1 MAMSEQLEQ
10 STDQPAEETAAREL
24 AVDGAPDLVQE
35 VSEPPHRPAGV
46 PDKFWDRDAGQ
57 VRTDALLKS
66 YLELERK
73 LGSMVPLPGDD
84 DEEGRERL
92 RRALGVPAAAGEYRI
107 EVSDELLKPT
117 PELNA
122 RLHEAGF
129 TQEQAQLVYDL
140 AAEHVLPLI
149 DDVMG
154 ELHASRDV
162 ERLSKHFGGDAA
174 WQNMARQ
181 IRTWGQAN
189 LAADVYRTLAA
200 SYDGVLAMH
209 QMMQAREP
217 AVLQE
222 SDGPQRDMDEATL
235 TRLMRDPRYW
245 RDRDPAIVAQVTE
258 GFQRL
263 YPS

>member
-1 MAMSEQLEQ
+1 MSEQLEQ
-10 STDQPAEETAAREL
+10 STDAPADGTAVSDL
-24 AVDGAPDLVQE
+24 ALDAAPDLTEQVQE
-35 VSEPPHRPAGV
+35 PVERPAGV
-46 PDKFWDRDAGQ
+46 PEKFWDREAGMI
-57 VRTDALLKS
+57 RTDALLKS
-66 YLELERK
+66 YVELERK
-73 LGSMVPLPGDD
+73 LGSMVPLPSDD
-84 DEEGRERL
+84 DQEGRERL
-92 RRALGVPAAAGEYRI
+92 RRALGVPAAADEYRI
-107 EVSDELLKPT
+107 EVRDELLEPT

-122 RLHEAGF
+122 RLHKAGF

-154 ELHASRDV
+154 ELHASRDF
-162 ERLSKHFGGDAA
+162 ERLAKHFGDDAA

-181 IRTWGQAN
+181 IKTWGQAN
-189 LAADVYRTLAA
+189 LTGDVYRTLAA

-217 AVLQE
+217 AVLQDA
-222 SDGPQRDMDEATL
+222 DGPQGEIDEAAL

-245 RDRDPAIVAQVTE
+245 RERDPAIVAQVTE

>member
-10 STDQPAEETAAREL
+10 STAAVAEETAMNEL
-24 AVDGAPDLVQE
+24 TTEASPDLVQQIQ
-35 VSEPPHRPAGV
+35 EPPHRPAGV
-46 PDKFWDRDAGQ
+46 PDKFWDRENGQ
-57 VRTDALLKS
+57 IRTDALLKS
-66 YLELERK
+66 YVELERK

-84 DEEGRERL
+84 DQEGHERL
-92 RRALGVPAAAGEYRI
+92 RRALGVPAAADEYRI
-107 EVSDELLKPT
+107 EVRDELLTPT
-117 PELNA
+117 PELNS

-140 AAEHVLPLI
+140 AAEHMLPLI

-154 ELHASRDV
+154 ELHASRDA
-162 ERLSKHFGGDAA
+162 ESLSKHFGGDAA

-181 IRTWGQAN
+181 IKTWGQAN
-189 LAADVYRTLAA
+189 LAQDVYRTLAA

-217 AVLQE
+217 AVLQ
-222 SDGPQRDMDEATL
+222 DTNAPQHEIDETTL

-245 RDRDPAIVAQVTE
+245 RERDPAIVGQVTE
-258 GFQRL
+258 GFRRL

>member
-1 MAMSEQLEQ
+1 MSEQLEQ
-10 STDQPAEETAAREL
+10 STDGPAEETSVSEL
-24 AVDGAPDLVQE
+24 ATEAASDLEQPVQE
-35 VSEPPHRPAGV
+35 PADRPAGV
-46 PDKFWDRDAGQ
+46 PDKFWDREAGQ
-57 VRTDALLKS
+57 LRTDALLKS

-84 DEEGRERL
+84 DEEGRVRL
-92 RRALGVPAAAGEYRI
+92 RRALGVPAAPGEYRI
-107 EVSDELLKPT
+107 EVRDDLLKPT

-122 RLHEAGF
+122 RLHQAGF

-140 AAEHVLPLI
+140 AAEHVVPLI

-154 ELHASRDV
+154 ELHASRDA

-181 IRTWGQAN
+181 IKTWGQAN
-189 LAADVYRTLAA
+189 LAEDVYRTLAA

-222 SDGPQRDMDEATL
+222 ADGPQGDIDEATL

>member
-1 MAMSEQLEQ
+1 MSEQLEQ
-10 STDQPAEETAAREL
+10 STDAPAEETAVSDL
-24 AVDGAPDLVQE
+24 AMDAAPDLAEQVQE
-35 VSEPPHRPAGV
+35 PPARPDGV
-46 PDKFWDRDAGQ
+46 PEKFWDREAGMI
-57 VRTDALLKS
+57 RTDALLKS
-66 YLELERK
+66 YVELERK
-73 LGSMVPLPGDD
+73 LGSMVPLPSEDD
-84 DEEGRERL
+84 QEGRERL
-92 RRALGVPAAAGEYRI
+92 RRALGVPAAADEYRI
-107 EVSDELLKPT
+107 EARDELLEPT

-154 ELHASRDV
+154 ELHASRDF
-162 ERLSKHFGGDAA
+162 ERLAQHFGDDAA

-181 IRTWGQAN
+181 IKTWGQAN
-189 LAADVYRTLAA
+189 LAEDVYRTLAA

-217 AVLQE
+217 AVLQDA
-222 SDGPQRDMDEATL
+222 DGPKSEIDEATL

-245 RDRDPAIVAQVTE
+245 RERDPVIVAQVTE

>member
-1 MAMSEQLEQ
+1 MSEQLEQ
-10 STDQPAEETAAREL
+10 STDAPAEETAVSDL
-24 AVDGAPDLVQE
+24 AMDAAPDLAEQVQE
-35 VSEPPHRPAGV
+35 PPARPDGV
-46 PDKFWDRDAGQ
+46 PEKFWDREAGA

-66 YLELERK
+66 YVELERK
-73 LGSMVPLPGDD
+73 LGSMVPLPSEDD
-84 DEEGRERL
+84 QEGRERL
-92 RRALGVPAAAGEYRI
+92 RRALGVPAAADEYRI
-107 EVSDELLKPT
+107 EARDELLEPT

-154 ELHASRDV
+154 ELHASRDF
-162 ERLSKHFGGDAA
+162 ERLAQHFGDDAA

-181 IRTWGQAN
+181 IKTWGQAN
-189 LAADVYRTLAA
+189 LAEDVYRTLAA

-217 AVLQE
+217 AVLQDA
-222 SDGPQRDMDEATL
+222 DGPKSEIDEATL

-245 RDRDPAIVAQVTE
+245 RERDPVIVAQVTE

>member
-1 MAMSEQLEQ
+1 MSEQLEQ
-10 STDQPAEETAAREL
+10 STDAPAEEPAVSDL
-24 AVDGAPDLVQE
+24 AVDAAPDLAEQVQE
-35 VSEPPHRPAGV
+35 PPARPEGV
-46 PDKFWDRDAGQ
+46 PDKFWDREAGAI
-57 VRTDALLKS
+57 RTDALLKS
-66 YLELERK
+66 YVELERK
-73 LGSMVPLPGDD
+73 LGSMVPLPSDD
-84 DEEGRERL
+84 DQEGRERL
-92 RRALGVPAAAGEYRI
+92 RRALGVPAAADEYQI
-107 EVSDELLKPT
+107 EVRDELLEPT

-122 RLHEAGF
+122 RLHKAGF

-154 ELHASRDV
+154 ELHASRDF
-162 ERLSKHFGGDAA
+162 ERLAKHFGDDAA

-181 IRTWGQAN
+181 IKTWGQTN
-189 LAADVYRTLAA
+189 LAEDVYRTLAA

-217 AVLQE
+217 AVLQDA
-222 SDGPQRDMDEATL
+222 DGPKSGIDEATL

-245 RDRDPAIVAQVTE
+245 RERDPAIVAQVTE

>member
-1 MAMSEQLEQ
+1 MSEQLEQ
-10 STDQPAEETAAREL
+10 STDAPAEETSVSEL
-24 AVDGAPDLVQE
+24 ATEAASDLEQPVQE
-35 VSEPPHRPAGV
+35 PADRPAGV
-46 PDKFWDRDAGQ
+46 PDKFWDREAGQ
-57 VRTDALLKS
+57 LRTDALLKS

-84 DEEGRERL
+84 DEEGRVRL
-92 RRALGVPAAAGEYRI
+92 RRALGVPAAPGEYRI
-107 EVSDELLKPT
+107 EVRDDLLKPT

-122 RLHEAGF
+122 RLHQAGF

-140 AAEHVLPLI
+140 AAEHVVPLI

-154 ELHASRDV
+154 ELHASRDA

-181 IRTWGQAN
+181 IKTWGQAN
-189 LAADVYRTLAA
+189 LAEDVYRTLAA

-222 SDGPQRDMDEATL
+222 ADGPQRDIDEATL

-245 RDRDPAIVAQVTE
+245 RDRDPAVVAQVTE

>member
-1 MAMSEQLEQ
+1 MSEQLEQ
-10 STDQPAEETAAREL
+10 STDAPSEETAVSDL
-24 AVDGAPDLVQE
+24 AMDAAPDLAEQVQE
-35 VSEPPHRPAGV
+35 QADRPAGV
-46 PDKFWDRDAGQ
+46 PEKFWDREAGAI
-57 VRTDALLKS
+57 RTDALLKS
-66 YLELERK
+66 YVELERK
-73 LGSMVPLPGDD
+73 LGSMVPLPSDD
-84 DEEGRERL
+84 DQEGRERL
-92 RRALGVPAAAGEYRI
+92 RRALGVPAAADEYRI
-107 EVSDELLKPT
+107 EVRDELLTPT
-117 PELNA
+117 PELNT

-154 ELHASRDV
+154 ELHASRDS
-162 ERLSKHFGGDAA
+162 ERLAKHFGGDAA

-181 IRTWGQAN
+181 VKTWGQAN
-189 LAADVYRTLAA
+189 LAEDVYRTLAA

-217 AVLQE
+217 AVLHNV
-222 SDGPQRDMDEATL
+222 DGPQSEIDEATL

-245 RDRDPAIVAQVTE
+245 RERDPAFVAQVTE

>member
-1 MAMSEQLEQ
+1 MSEQLER
-10 STDQPAEETAAREL
+10 STDAPAEETSVSEL
-24 AVDGAPDLVQE
+24 ATEAASDLEQPVQE
-35 VSEPPHRPAGV
+35 PADRPAGV
-46 PDKFWDRDAGQ
+46 PDKFWDREAGQ
-57 VRTDALLKS
+57 LRTDALLKS

-84 DEEGRERL
+84 DEEGRDRL
-92 RRALGVPAAAGEYRI
+92 RRALGVPAAPGEYRI
-107 EVSDELLKPT
+107 EVRDDLLKPT

-122 RLHEAGF
+122 RLHQAGF

-140 AAEHVLPLI
+140 AAEHVVPLI

-154 ELHASRDV
+154 ELHASRDA

-181 IRTWGQAN
+181 IKTWGQAN
-189 LAADVYRTLAA
+189 LAEDVYRTLAA

-222 SDGPQRDMDEATL
+222 ADGPQRDMDEAGL

-245 RDRDPAIVAQVTE
+245 RDRDPTIIAQVTE

>member
-1 MAMSEQLEQ
+1 MSEQLEQ
-10 STDQPAEETAAREL
+10 STDAPAEETAVSDL
-24 AVDGAPDLVQE
+24 AMDAAPDLAEQVQE
-35 VSEPPHRPAGV
+35 PPDRPAGV
-46 PDKFWDRDAGQ
+46 PEKFWDHEAGAI
-57 VRTDALLKS
+57 RTDALLKS
-66 YLELERK
+66 YVELERK
-73 LGSMVPLPGDD
+73 LGSMVPLPSDD
-84 DEEGRERL
+84 DQEGRERL
-92 RRALGVPAAAGEYRI
+92 RRALGVPAAADEYRI
-107 EVSDELLKPT
+107 EVRDELLEPT

-154 ELHASRDV
+154 ELHASRDS
-162 ERLSKHFGGDAA
+162 ERLAKHFGGDAA

-189 LAADVYRTLAA
+189 LAEDVYRTLAA

-217 AVLQE
+217 AVLQAA
-222 SDGPQRDMDEATL
+222 DGPQSEIDEATL

-245 RDRDPAIVAQVTE
+245 RERDPAIVAQVTQ

>member
-1 MAMSEQLEQ
+1 MSEQLEQ
-10 STDQPAEETAAREL
+10 STDAPAEETAVSDL
-24 AVDGAPDLVQE
+24 AMDAAPDLAEQVQE
-35 VSEPPHRPAGV
+35 PPARPDGV
-46 PDKFWDRDAGQ
+46 PEKFWDREAGA

-66 YLELERK
+66 YVELERK
-73 LGSMVPLPGDD
+73 LGSMVPLPSDD
-84 DEEGRERL
+84 DQEGRERL
-92 RRALGVPAAAGEYRI
+92 RRALGVPAAADEYRI
-107 EVSDELLKPT
+107 EARDELLEPT

-154 ELHASRDV
+154 ELHASRDF
-162 ERLSKHFGGDAA
+162 ERLAQHFGDDAA

-181 IRTWGQAN
+181 IKTWGQAN
-189 LAADVYRTLAA
+189 LAEDVYRTLAA

-217 AVLQE
+217 AVLQDA
-222 SDGPQRDMDEATL
+222 DGPKSEIDEATL

-245 RDRDPAIVAQVTE
+245 RERDPVIVAQVTE

>member
-1 MAMSEQLEQ
+1 MSEQLEQ
-10 STDQPAEETAAREL
+10 STDAPAEETAVSDL
-24 AVDGAPDLVQE
+24 AMDAAPDLVEQ
-35 VSEPPHRPAGV
+35 VQEPPARPDGV
-46 PDKFWDRDAGQ
+46 PEKFWDREAGA

-66 YLELERK
+66 YVELERK
-73 LGSMVPLPGDD
+73 LGSMVPLPSEDD
-84 DEEGRERL
+84 QEGRERL
-92 RRALGVPAAAGEYRI
+92 RRALGVPAAADEYRI
-107 EVSDELLKPT
+107 EARDELLEPT

-154 ELHASRDV
+154 ELHASRDF
-162 ERLSKHFGGDAA
+162 ERLAKHFGDDAA

-181 IRTWGQAN
+181 IKTWGQAN
-189 LAADVYRTLAA
+189 LAEDVYRTLAA

-217 AVLQE
+217 AVLQDA
-222 SDGPQRDMDEATL
+222 DGPKSEIDEATL

-245 RDRDPAIVAQVTE
+245 RERDPVIVAQVTE